1 MFEFYRALGIVIE
14 AQWSIDLW
22 WFGPGSM
29 PGSVTFFFNNQ
40 GSISRNLNVIM
51 LLFFMLIKYHQ
62 QLEIINLLNFKKPL
76 LGAELSGFKLKSCY
90 TVYISYSC
98 LGRFKIWLLT
108 FPSHKEHFQLLIR
121 AEWKYY
127 CRCRFFRIFFG
138 LKV

>member
-1 MFEFYRALGIVIE
+1 MVYRFVMV
-14 AQWSIDLW
+14 WSRFDARKCN
-22 WFGPGSM
+22 
-29 PGSVTFFFNNQ
+29 FFFNKQ